1 MAFIRET
8 NELFIQFN
16 VKYALDIVMTG
27 FTLLLPNNSISSN
40 VNLTKP
46 VKVVSA
52 DKFRLTYV
60 LFATFPTTS
69 IINP

>member
-52 DKFRLTYV
+52 DKFRLT
-60 LFATFPTTS
+60 
-69 IINP
+69 